1 MLALATMNNPD
12 LSIIIPALN
21 EELGILP
28 LIKTI
33 KEVADQLRINYEL
46 VLVDDGSTD
55 NTGAVMENLTKTDQ
69 LIKVTVIHN
78 QKPLN
83 VGYAFWQGVQ
93 KAQGK
98 YVTMVAGDN
107 EISRQ
112 ALINLLGRIDQVDLI
127 TSYPTNIGIRPLSRR
142 IISWMYVFILNI
154 IFGLRLKY
162 FNGSCLIRRDLLE
175 QLPIWTSGFAFMSE
189 IAIQLIKNGATYE
202 EVPAPLQPRLGG
214 KSKALSFKN
223 FYLVA
228 KTIGGLWWRVYFTKK

>member
-1 MLALATMNNPD
+1 MLSLATMNLD
-12 LSIIIPALN
+12 LSIVIPALN

-28 LIKTI
+28 LTKTI
-33 KEVADQLRINYEL
+33 QEVASQLGIHYEL
-46 VLVDDGSTD
+46 ILVDDGSTD
-55 NTGAVMENLTKTDQ
+55 HTGSVMEKLAQTEPSMK
-69 LIKVTVIHN
+69 ITVIHN
-78 QKPLN
+78 QKPEN
-83 VGYAFWQGVQ
+83 VGYAFWQGAQ

-98 YVTMVAGDN
+98 YITMVAGDN

-112 ALINLLGRIDQVDLI
+112 ALINLLSRIGKADLI
-127 TSYPTNIGIRPLSRR
+127 TSYPTNTKIRPLSRR
-142 IISWMYVFILNI
+142 IISWTFVFVLNT

-175 QLPIWTSGFAFMSE
+175 RLPPWTSGFAFMSE

-228 KTIGGLWWRVYFTKK
+228 KTIGGLWWRVYFSRK